1 MASGLNFLRSCETL
15 TILSSHRNN
24 RWVVLVQNMVS
35 TCTSLESCIFVHAT
49 PQDHHDDIAA
59 SENSVTRAFFFSCNT
74 EDLADLYLLTLF
86 TAYIGRYSPL
96 LHLLWELRKT
106 ASRQ

>member
-1 MASGLNFLRSCETL
+1 MGCP
-15 TILSSHRNN
+15 
-24 RWVVLVQNMVS
+24 
-35 TCTSLESCIFVHAT
+35 CTKYGIHLHFIRESCIFVHAT

-59 SENSVTRAFFFSCNT
+59 SENSVTRAFFFFFFFSCNT
-74 EDLADLYLLTLF
+74 EDLADFYLLTLF

-96 LHLLWELRKT
+96 LHLLWELRKA